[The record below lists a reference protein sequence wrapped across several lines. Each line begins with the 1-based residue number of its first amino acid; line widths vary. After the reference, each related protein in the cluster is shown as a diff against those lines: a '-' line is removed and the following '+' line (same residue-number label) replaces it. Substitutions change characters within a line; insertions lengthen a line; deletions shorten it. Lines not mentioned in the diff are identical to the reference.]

1 LFCDGSEVKIGD
13 FSDLFAVIGYA
24 YKTPSQLIGKAT
36 FALPD
41 LRGRFALGRD
51 NMDNARTVPAADD
64 PTIQIPAGGG
74 SANRV
79 TDIVADTLGAGTNGG
94 EYKTLEVRNI
104 PDHKHNLNSG
114 FAQYYA
120 AGLPGAGA
128 DAAADPGLGN
138 ASGTGSGLRNSGNMI
153 SATTGQ
159 PFNAMNPYATI
170 NYIIFTGVL

>member
-1 LFCDGSEVKIGD
+1 
-13 FSDLFAVIGYA
+13 
-24 YKTPSQLIGKAT
+24 
-36 FALPD
+36 
-41 LRGRFALGRD
+41 
-51 NMDNARTVPAADD
+51 MDNARTVPAADD
-64 PTIQIPAGGG
+64 PTILIPAGGG

-79 TDIVADTLGAGTNGG
+79 TDVVADTLGSGTSSG

-128 DAAADPGLGN
+128 DPAADPGLGN